1 MQTSCAMYI
10 CANQKLQ
17 KLTPDP
23 KSTKISPCTGLAKSK
38 MAKKSGT
45 STFAGEGEAVKY
57 GMCKAAAEQK
67 SLDVAHIATSRGS
80 WSGDLHVY
88 LLCTFQTTSFVQI
101 PCTHPRCL

>member
-1 MQTSCAMYI
+1 MYI
-10 CANQKLQ
+10 CANKKLR

-45 STFAGEGEAVKY
+45 STFAGGGEAVKY
-57 GMCKAAAEQK
+57 GMCKAAAEEK
-67 SLDVAHIATSRGS
+67 SLDVAHIARHAAVGPWLTI
-80 WSGDLHVY
+80 HY

-101 PCTHPRCL
+101 PCTHASQMSVNF